1 MGVRWASAIGLRETS
16 LMFWLGRPDVLLVG
30 DLGIRWAIM
39 VNSGL
44 DKMPGSAQAND
55 RTYRPREAK

>member
-1 MGVRWASAIGLRETS
+1 MF
-16 LMFWLGRPDVLLVG
+16 LMFRLGRPDVLLVG

-44 DKMPGSAQAND
+44 DKMPGSARLTAGPIDPGRQSDQRGTA
-55 RTYRPREAK
+55 